1 MRKEDIKKILSLFGF
16 GIFIALLC
24 EKWFWIFLGI
34 VVALLTLIY
43 LYYTFLKPRLER
55 KKHEKKKIQPLS
67 QYKLLYF
74 YGGPDDDLATAYWG
88 NSYANE
94 LVMLQNERFRN
105 DPPPVP
111 IEMIHVG
118 KRKDMAEKYVIRVFP
133 FFILVDK
140 NGRVLQKWSNGLTG
154 TVVNNYI
161 KKNLIIHSQ

>member
-88 NSYANE
+88 NSYAN
-94 LVMLQNERFRN
+94 
-105 DPPPVP
+105 
-111 IEMIHVG
+111 MIHVG
-118 KRKDMAEKYVIRVFP
+118 KRKDMAEKYDIRVFP